1 MYPPNSNGWND
12 NDARIGIGVNR
23 DSIEVNDIVYD
34 KKYVTI
40 VMSGICTKYVKDDCT
55 FECSI
60 FMYVY
65 EFSKAYRK
73 DNSRIEFFNGEITIR
88 NKETD
93 STKKYKLAAPT
104 LISVYLNKD

>member
-1 MYPPNSNGWND
+1 
-12 NDARIGIGVNR
+12 
-23 DSIEVNDIVYD
+23 
-34 KKYVTI
+34 
-40 VMSGICTKYVKDDCT
+40 MSGICTKYVKDDCT

-104 LISVYLNKD
+104 LISVYLNKDQFKAISMNVKKDSLFDESLFLKGEYE